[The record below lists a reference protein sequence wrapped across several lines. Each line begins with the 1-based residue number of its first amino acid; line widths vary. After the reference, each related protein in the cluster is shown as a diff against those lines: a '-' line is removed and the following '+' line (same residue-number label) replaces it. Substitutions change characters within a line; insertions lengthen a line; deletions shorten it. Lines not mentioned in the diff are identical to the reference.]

1 MATETVAIELSDYPI
16 DAPEAIPS
24 PALLYFRRHIEEN
37 IDKMVQIAGGPNAA
51 PRRLRPHIKT
61 FKTMGVVELLRR
73 RGVSMFKCATVA
85 EAEMLAAGG
94 VTDILLA
101 YPIVGPNTSR
111 VATLVAKHPE
121 VSLKVL
127 GDDSEALAALSQAL
141 SRALAGAQKRSSRTV
156 EVLVDLDPGLH
167 RTGVAFDDA
176 PGIVRFVAESVGL
189 SFGGLHYYDGQ
200 NHQSD
205 FDERMAAAQ
214 AGYDAVAD
222 LTSTLENEGYAV
234 PRRVMGG
241 TPTFPCYARFGDV
254 ELSPGTSTIHDW
266 GYQKTMPDLP
276 FVPAGLV
283 LGRVVSRP
291 SATRFTI
298 DVGSKAIATDPKGQR
313 GVILGYEEAVPVLQ
327 NEEHW
332 VWEMPSA
339 RAGAPRGAAGAEAGP
354 PAPAVGTELL
364 VAPAHIC
371 PTTALYDEVVVVGPD
386 GAVEGSWP
394 VTARS
399 RRLSV

>member
-1 MATETVAIELSDYPI
+1 MEMRLSDYPI
-16 DAPEAIPS
+16 GAPETIAS

-37 IDKMVQIAGGPNAA
+37 IDKMIQIAGGPDAA

-61 FKTMGVVELLRR
+61 FKTMGVVDLLRS

-101 YPIVGPNTSR
+101 YPIVGPNAAR
-111 VATLVAKHPE
+111 VATLITSYPQAR
-121 VSLKVL
+121 LKVL
-127 GDDSEALAALSQAL
+127 GDDVEALGAL
-141 SRALAGAQKRSSRTV
+141 SRVLARVLARASAGEQAGGQASPGRTV
-156 EVLVDLDPGLH
+156 EVLIDLDPGLH
-167 RTGVAFDDA
+167 RTGVSVDDA
-176 PGIVRFVAESVGL
+176 PGIVRFVAEAAGL

-214 AGYDAVAD
+214 AGYDAVAALAD
-222 LTSTLENEGYAV
+222 RLASEGFKV
-234 PRRVMGG
+234 PRMVMGG
-241 TPTFPCYARFGDV
+241 TPTFPCYARFPDA

-266 GYQKTMPDLP
+266 GYKTRMPDLP

-291 SATRFTI
+291 FPTRFTI

-313 GVILGYEEAVPVLQ
+313 GIILGYEEAVPVLQ

-332 VWEMPSA
+332 VWEIPPGPA
-339 RAGAPRGAAGAEAGP
+339 APGAPAI
-354 PAPAVGTELL
+354 GTELL

-371 PTTALYDEVVVVGPD
+371 PTTALYDEVVVIGPD
-386 GAVEGSWP
+386 GSLEGTWP

>member
-1 MATETVAIELSDYPI
+1 MALKLSDYPLK
-16 DAPEAIPS
+16 APEAIPS

-37 IDKMVQIAGGPNAA
+37 IDKMLQIAGGPDAA

-61 FKTMGVVELLRR
+61 FKTMGVVDLLRS
-73 RGVSMFKCATVA
+73 RGVSMFKCATIA

-101 YPIVGPNTSR
+101 YPIVGPNTTR
-111 VATLVAKHPE
+111 VAALVTKYPE

-127 GDDSEALAALSQAL
+127 GDDVEALASL
-141 SRALAGAQKRSSRTV
+141 SRALAGAQAGGRGTPEHTV
-156 EVLVDLDPGLH
+156 EVLIDLDPGLH
-167 RTGVAFDDA
+167 RTGVAFDEA
-176 PGIVRFVAESVGL
+176 PAIVRFVAEAVGI

-205 FDERMAAAQ
+205 FDERMAAAKV
-214 AGYDAVAD
+214 GYDTVSALV
-222 LTSTLENEGYAV
+222 SELEDQGYAV
-234 PRRVMGG
+234 PRMVMGG
-241 TPTFPCYARFGDV
+241 TPTFPCYARFPDA

-266 GYQKTMPDLP
+266 GYQKAMPDLP

-291 SATRFTI
+291 SSTRFTI
-298 DVGSKAIATDPKGQR
+298 DVGTKAIATDPKGQR
-313 GVILGYEEAVPVLQ
+313 GIILGYEEAIPVLQ

-332 VWEMPSA
+332 VWEVPSGPGGGKQ
-339 RAGAPRGAAGAEAGP
+339 AGAGNGP
-354 PAPAVGTELL
+354 GGKASGAPAIGTEVL

-386 GAVEGSWP
+386 GSIEGTWT

-399 RRLSV
+399 RRLTV

>member
-16 DAPEAIPS
+16 KAPEAIPS

-37 IDKMVQIAGGPNAA
+37 IDKMVQIAGGPEAA

-61 FKTMGVVELLRR
+61 FKTMGVVELLRS
-73 RGVSMFKCATVA
+73 RGVSMFKCATIA

-94 VTDILLA
+94 VTDILIA
-101 YPIVGPNTSR
+101 YPIVGPNAAR
-111 VATLVAKHPE
+111 VAALVTKYPQTR
-121 VSLKVL
+121 LKVL
-127 GDDSEALAALSQAL
+127 GDDAEALATLSGALVEGQGGSL
-141 SRALAGAQKRSSRTV
+141 RPV
-156 EVLVDLDPGLH
+156 EVLLDLDPGLH
-167 RTGVAFDDA
+167 RTGVPFEDA
-176 PGIVRFVAESVGL
+176 TAVVRFLAETVGI

-205 FDERMAAAQ
+205 FDERMAAAK
-214 AGYDAVAD
+214 AGYDSVAA
-222 LTSTLENEGYAV
+222 LVSTLENEGYEV
-234 PRRVMGG
+234 PRIVMGG
-241 TPTFPCYARFGDV
+241 TPTFPCYARFPDA

-266 GYQKTMPDLP
+266 GYKKSMPDLP

-313 GVILGYEEAVPVLQ
+313 GIILGYEAAVPVLQ

-332 VWEMPSA
+332 VWET
-339 RAGAPRGAAGAEAGP
+339 APGRPGAETRP

-364 VAPAHIC
+364 IAPAHIC
-371 PTTALYDEVVVVGPD
+371 PTTALYDEVLVVSPD

-399 RRLSV
+399 RRLTV